1 MVETDDKA
9 LRARMPDGLRRSL
22 EAVLHTVFP
31 PRCICCGEAVSSD
44 FGLCGPCWREAHF
57 ITGCA
62 CDACG
67 APLPGTDGEVVLCDE
82 CLTAPRP
89 WVRGRAAFLYAG
101 TGRQL
106 VLAFKYA
113 DRLDLVQPLGDML
126 ARTAAPLIA
135 PGMVVAPVPLHRL
148 RLVKRMYNQSALLAQ
163 NTARRLRLPCLPDL
177 FERKR
182 ATLSQEGLSRAAREA
197 NLAGAIRLRPKY
209 AAKIRGRPLL
219 IIDDV
224 MTSGATLAAC
234 AEAALAAGASQVSVA
249 VLARV
254 AKDG

>member
-1 MVETDDKA
+1 
-9 LRARMPDGLRRSL
+9 MPDGLRRSL

-44 FGLCGPCWREAHF
+44 FGLCAACWREAHF

-67 APLPGTDGEVVLCDE
+67 APLPGTGAGVEICDE
-82 CLTAPRP
+82 CLATPRP
-89 WVRGRAAFLYAG
+89 WARGRAAFAYAG

-106 VLAFKYA
+106 VLAFKHA
-113 DRLDLVQPLGDML
+113 DRLDLVLPLGEML
-126 ARTAAPLIA
+126 ARAASPLIA

-148 RLVKRMYNQSALLAQ
+148 RLVKRMFNQSALLAQ
-163 NTARRLRLPCLPDL
+163 NMARRVRLPCLPDL
-177 FERKR
+177 FERRR
-182 ATLSQEGLSRAAREA
+182 ATRSQEGLSRSERLE
-197 NLAGAIRLRPKY
+197 NLAGAVRVRSRY
-209 AAKIRGRPLL
+209 TEKIRGRHLL
-219 IIDDV
+219 LVDDV

-234 AEAALAAGASQVSVA
+234 AEAALTAGAGQVSVV

>member
-1 MVETDDKA
+1 M
-9 LRARMPDGLRRSL
+9 
-22 EAVLHTVFP
+22 VLHTIFP
-31 PRCICCGEAVSSD
+31 PRCICCGAAVSSD
-44 FGLCGPCWREAHF
+44 FGLCGPCWRETHF
-57 ITGCA
+57 ITGCQ
-62 CDACG
+62 CEACG
-67 APLPGTDGEVVLCDE
+67 APLPGAAEAKVLCDD
-82 CLTAPRP
+82 CLASPRP
-89 WVRGRAAFLYAG
+89 WLRGRAAFTYEG

-113 DRLDLVQPLGDML
+113 DRLDLVQPLGEML
-126 ARTAAPLIA
+126 ARTAAPLIS

-163 NTARRLRLPCLPDL
+163 SMARRVRLPCLPDL

-182 ATLSQEGLSRAAREA
+182 ATRSQEGLNRAAREA
-197 NLAGAIRLRPKY
+197 NLEGAIRLRPKY
-209 AAKIRGRPLL
+209 AERIRGRPLL
-219 IIDDV
+219 IVDDV

-234 AEAALAAGASQVSVA
+234 EEAARAAGSGPVSVV